1 MAVILITGVPGSGKS
16 LYALKLVQEMAKKG
30 LEKNQEPRPV
40 TFYNYDGIDQD
51 KFTLKTGIPCY
62 IGNIELLRNDRAVE
76 EFTNPHDIIVID
88 ECQKFWRQ
96 RQAGT
101 FVPKFVQSLEEHRH
115 HGVDIFFITQ
125 DPMLIDVNIRRMAE
139 RFIAINRPFGFNY
152 CRIFEYASYQR
163 DPFNSFIA
171 KGANST
177 TNWKYDKSLY
187 ELYKSAQVHTVKSR
201 IPKNLIYLGLGIA
214 FVAYMAWNGLKSLG
228 SIGSGAQASIAKTV
242 VPAAQAAPMPV
253 NYAPPPQ
260 AGALPNFGASVKP
273 PEPPKEEKK
282 EPKPFPEEIDYRKLK
297 LVGLMLLG
305 SSKNAFFLYDG
316 VRYDSDYLVSYG
328 HEIEYL
334 NGRTIKLNGR
344 TLGFVSPLDPA
355 IARNSID
362 YDKPNPLSSLPT
374 APSVPSFAQMTA
386 GEEAAKKIA
395 ANASPTT
402 R

>member
-1 MAVILITGVPGSGKS
+1 MAVILVTGVPGSGKS
-16 LYALKLVQEMAKKG
+16 LYTLKMVQEMAKKG
-30 LEKNQEPRPV
+30 LEKDQEPRPV

-62 IGNIELLRNDRAVE
+62 IGNIELLKNDKAVE

-152 CRIFEYASYQR
+152 CRIFEYSTYQR
-163 DPFNSFIA
+163 DPFNSFVA
-171 KGANST
+171 KNANST
-177 TNWKYDKSLY
+177 TNWKFDKSLY

-201 IPKNLIYLGLGIA
+201 IPKNLIYLVLGIL

-228 SIGSGAQASIAKTV
+228 SLGSGAQSQIMKTAI
-242 VPAAQAAPMPV
+242 PSAQAAPMPV
-253 NYAPPPQ
+253 NYTPPPQ
-260 AGALPNFGASVKP
+260 AGALPNFGATKP
-273 PEPPKEEKK
+273 PEKKEEPKK
-282 EPKPFPEEIDYRKLK
+282 EEKPFPEEIDFKKIK
-297 LVGLMLLG
+297 LVGLVLLG
-305 SSKNAFFLYDG
+305 EQKHAVFLYDG
-316 VRYDSDYLVSYG
+316 VQYKSWDLASFG
-328 HEIEYL
+328 HEIRFL
-334 NGRTIKLNGR
+334 NGRSLELNGHVLR
-344 TLGFVSPLDPA
+344 LASLPPSLGGHDF
-355 IARNSID
+355 R
-362 YDKPNPLSSLPT
+362 NPLSSLP
-374 APSVPSFAQMTA
+374 AVPSVPSLAQMTA

-395 ANASPTT
+395 ANASSTT

>member
-16 LYALKLVQEMAKKG
+16 LYALKLVQEMSKKG
-30 LEKNQEPRPV
+30 LEKDQEPRPI

-62 IGNIELLRNDRAVE
+62 IGNIELLKNDKAVE

-139 RFIAINRPFGFNY
+139 RFVAINRPFGMNY

-163 DPFNSFIA
+163 DPFNTFVA
-171 KGANST
+171 KGANDKKV
-177 TNWKYDKSLY
+177 WKYDKKLY

-201 IPKNLIYLGLGIA
+201 IPKGLIYLVLGIV
-214 FVAYMAWNGLKSLG
+214 FVVYMAWSGLKGLG
-228 SIGSGAQASIAKTV
+228 SLGSGAQEKIAKTV
-242 VPAAQAAPMPV
+242 VPTAQAAPMPV

-260 AGALPNFGASVKP
+260 AGGLPNFGASVKP
-273 PEPPKEEKK
+273 PEKKEEKK
-282 EPKPFPEEIDYRKLK
+282 EEPKPFPEEIDYRKLK
-297 LVGLMLLG
+297 LVGVVSLG
-305 SSKNAFFLYDG
+305 SIKQAFFLYDG
-316 VRYDSDYLVSYG
+316 VRYDGDYLASFG
-328 HEIEYL
+328 HQIEFLNGRSLKL
-334 NGRTIKLNGR
+334 NGRTIN
-344 TLGFVSPLDPA
+344 FVSALDPA
-355 IARNSID
+355 IARVES
-362 YDKPNPLSSLPT
+362 YETKNPLSALPT
-374 APSVPSFAQMTA
+374 VPSAPSLAQMTA

-395 ANASPTT
+395 ASASSTT

>member
-16 LYALKLVQEMAKKG
+16 LYALKLVQEMSKKG
-30 LEKNQEPRPV
+30 LEKDQEPRPV

-62 IGNIELLRNDRAVE
+62 IGNIEHLKSDKAVE
-76 EFTNPHDIIVID
+76 QFTNPHDIIVID

-163 DPFNSFIA
+163 DPFNAFVA

-177 TNWKYDKSLY
+177 KNWKYDKSLY

-214 FVAYMAWNGLKSLG
+214 FVAYMAFSGVKALG
-228 SIGSGAQASIAKTV
+228 SIGSGAQEKIAKTV
-242 VPAAQAAPMPV
+242 IPTAQAAPMPV
-253 NYAPPPQ
+253 NYVPPQPQ
-260 AGALPNFGASVKP
+260 AGGLPNFGSVKS
-273 PEPPKEEKK
+273 PEPPKEK
-282 EPKPFPEEIDYRKLK
+282 ELKPFPQEIDYKKIK
-297 LVGLMLLG
+297 LVGLVLLG
-305 SSKNAFFLYDG
+305 EQKYSVFLYEG
-316 VRYDSDYLVSYG
+316 VQYKSWDLLSYG
-328 HEIEYL
+328 HEIKYL
-334 NGRTIKLNGR
+334 NGRSLELNGHVLR
-344 TLGFVSPLDPA
+344 LA
-355 IARNSID
+355 
-362 YDKPNPLSSLPT
+362 SLPPT
-374 APSVPSFAQMTA
+374 APANGNDFKNPIGFLPTVPSVPSFAQIAA
-386 GEEAAKKIA
+386 GEDAAKKIA
-395 ANASPTT
+395 ASASPTT
-402 R
+402 H

>member
-16 LYALKLVQEMAKKG
+16 LYALKLVQEMSKKG

-62 IGNIELLRNDRAVE
+62 IGNIELLKNDKAVE

-163 DPFNSFIA
+163 DPFNSFVA

-214 FVAYMAWNGLKSLG
+214 FVAYMAWSGIKSLG
-228 SIGSGAQASIAKTV
+228 SLGSGAQTTIAKV
-242 VPAAQAAPMPV
+242 VPSAQAAPMPV

-260 AGALPNFGASVKP
+260 AGGLPNFGSVKP
-273 PEPPKEEKK
+273 PEKKEEPKK
-282 EPKPFPEEIDYRKLK
+282 EEKPFPEEIDYKKIK
-297 LVGLMLLG
+297 LVGLVLLG
-305 SSKNAFFLYDG
+305 SQKYSVFLYDG
-316 VRYDSDYLVSYG
+316 VQYKSWDLLPYG
-328 HEIEYL
+328 HQINYL
-334 NGRTIKLNGR
+334 NGRSLELNGHVLR
-344 TLGFVSPLDPA
+344 LASLPPTSPMGNDF
-355 IARNSID
+355 
-362 YDKPNPLSSLPT
+362 KNPLTSLP
-374 APSVPSFAQMTA
+374 AVPSVPSFAQMTA
-386 GEEAAKKIA
+386 AEESAKRIA
-395 ANASPTT
+395 ASASPTT
-402 R
+402 H

>member
-1 MAVILITGVPGSGKS
+1 MAVVLITGVPGSGKS
-16 LYALKLVQEMAKKG
+16 LYALKLVQEMSKKG
-30 LEKNQEPRPV
+30 LEKAQEPRPV

-62 IGNIELLRNDRAVE
+62 IGNIELLKNDKAVE

-163 DPFNSFIA
+163 DPFNTFVA

-177 TNWKYDKSLY
+177 KNWKYDKSLY

-201 IPKNLIYLGLGIA
+201 IPKNLVFLGLGIL
-214 FVAYMAWNGLKSLG
+214 FVAYMAWSGLKGIGSLG
-228 SIGSGAQASIAKTV
+228 AGAQEKIAKTV

-260 AGALPNFGASVKP
+260 AGGLPNFGNKL
-273 PEPPKEEKK
+273 PEKKEEKK
-282 EPKPFPEEIDYRKLK
+282 EEPKPFPEVIDYRKIK
-297 LVGLMLLG
+297 LVGVVSLG
-305 SSKNAFFLYDG
+305 KIKQAFFLYDG
-316 VRYDSDYLVSYG
+316 VRYDSDYLTSYG
-328 HEIEYL
+328 HQIEFL
-334 NGRTIKLNGR
+334 NGRSLKLNDR
-344 TLGFVSPLDPA
+344 ILGFVSPLDPA
-355 IARNSID
+355 VARNASVLD
-362 YDKPNPLSSLPT
+362 TRNPIGSLPT
-374 APSVPSFAQMTA
+374 VPSVPSLAQMAA

-395 ANASPTT
+395 ASASPTT